1 MQNIKARNSSTHL
14 ISELEIRT
22 ALLDRLKFNAD
33 HNTRIQEELRIER
46 GNSRIDVAVIDKALV
61 GYEIK
66 SDADTFIRFPNQ
78 IHAYNRVFDR
88 IHLVCGS
95 IHLEKAKLTIPSW
108 WGLSVALRDHENN
121 VYLSLV
127 RNAEANSKQDSFS
140 LASLLWKDEALAM
153 LKVYSSELPK
163 QSSSHLLWEHIATSL
178 PLETIRLEVVN
189 SLLNRV
195 LQ

>member
-1 MQNIKARNSSTHL
+1 MQNIKARNSLTRV
-14 ISELEIRT
+14 ISEQEIRS
-22 ALLDRLKFNAD
+22 ALLDRLKIYSGHDA
-33 HNTRIQEELRIER
+33 RIQEELRIER

-66 SDADTFIRFPNQ
+66 SDSDTFIRFPNQ

-95 IHLEKAKLTIPSW
+95 LHLEKAKLTIPSW

-121 VYLSLV
+121 VYLELV
-127 RNAEANSKQDSFS
+127 RNAEINPKQDSFS

-163 QSSSHLLWEHIATSL
+163 RSSSHLLWEHIATSL
-178 PLETIRLEVVN
+178 PLETIRLAVVN